1 MPQEIHQH
9 TLPNGLTLLAEHMEH
24 VRSAT
29 LNFLV
34 PAGCVNDPPDKL
46 GVASVLSE
54 LIVRGAGERDNRALT
69 LALDSLGVD
78 RGESV
83 LAIHTQFS
91 AGTLARNLPQA
102 LEIYADILRR
112 PHFPDE
118 EMEPVQALAL
128 QDLQGLEDE
137 PRHKVMIELA
147 RHHYPP
153 PFGQDRRGTVECI
166 KKLTIDDVRKH
177 YRRLFRPRGTLLTV
191 AGNLDWPKLRD
202 QVERLFGD
210 WQGGEEPTLKLGAPP
225 PKRKHLAKETAQTQ
239 IALAYDSVP
248 IQHPDFY
255 AARAA
260 VDVLSGGMSSRLF
273 TEVREKEALCYAVS
287 ASYRTFKERGSVFC
301 YAGTTNERAQRTLDV
316 IVRELKKL
324 QDGIETDEVQRV
336 QAAIKSALIM
346 QQEST
351 AARAAAMALDW
362 YYLGRIR
369 SLEEIQTAINNLT
382 PATIVEH
389 VRRCPPRDFTVV
401 TLGPKALDA
410 PA

>member
-1 MPQEIHQH
+1 LPQEIHQH

-34 PAGCVNDPPDKL
+34 PAGCVNDPPTKL

-54 LIVRGAGERDNRALT
+54 LIVRGAGKRDNRALT

-91 AGTLARNLPQA
+91 AGTLARNLPQT

-112 PHFPDE
+112 PHFPAE
-118 EMEPVQALAL
+118 EMEAVQALAL

-147 RHHYPP
+147 RHHYPNP
-153 PFGQDRRGTVECI
+153 LGQDRRGTVECI
-166 KKLTIDDVRKH
+166 KNLTIDDVRGQ

-210 WQGGEEPTLKLGAPP
+210 WQGGEEPMLTLGPRP
-225 PKRKHLAKETAQTQ
+225 PKRKHVAKETAQTQ

-287 ASYRTFKERGSVFC
+287 ASYRAFKDRASIFC

-316 IVRELKKL
+316 ILRELKKL
-324 QDGIETDEVQRV
+324 KDGIEPGEVARV

-351 AARAAAMALDW
+351 SARAGAMALDW
-362 YYLGRIR
+362 YYLGRVR
-369 SLEEIQTAINNLT
+369 GFEEIQTAINSLT
-382 PATIVEH
+382 PEGIVDH
-389 VRRCPPRDFTVV
+389 VRRFPAQDFTAV
-401 TLGPKALDA
+401 TLGPKPLEI